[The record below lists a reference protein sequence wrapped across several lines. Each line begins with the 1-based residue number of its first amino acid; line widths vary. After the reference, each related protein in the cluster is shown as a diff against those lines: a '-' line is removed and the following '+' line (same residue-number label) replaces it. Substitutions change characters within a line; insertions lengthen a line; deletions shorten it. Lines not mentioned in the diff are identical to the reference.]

1 MTRTRF
7 VKVSALAATVALLT
21 GCGVHPGAAAV
32 VGDTTISADQVDAVA
47 SALCSANAPAAQGQP
62 VPSRSA
68 RQGAL
73 RVMLDSEV
81 SRQFGQA
88 QGVQP
93 DKRLVS
99 EAVAHEQASIQS
111 LPKDE
116 QAAFQQALKGYA
128 EGQATLLAVG
138 SRYLASQGK
147 PTSNQNQDVAEG
159 RRLRGAFA
167 SKLDIQVDPR
177 FGSFDAKTG
186 DMAATSGSLSVPVSS
201 GAADGATPDPSAG
214 WVASLPASQKC

>member
-1 MTRTRF
+1 MTRARNI
-7 VKVSALAATVALLT
+7 KVTALAAVAVTLLS
-21 GCGVHPGAAAV
+21 GCGFHPGAAAV
-32 VGDTTISADQVDAVA
+32 VGDQVISTSQVDAVA
-47 SALCSANAPAAQGQP
+47 SALCSANSGGQGQQL
-62 VPSRSA
+62 PSRGA

-73 RVMLDSEV
+73 RVLLDSEV

-167 SKLDIQVDPR
+167 RKLDIQVDPR

-201 GAADGATPDPSAG
+201 SAADGATPDPSAG

>member
-1 MTRTRF
+1 MTRARNI
-7 VKVSALAATVALLT
+7 KVTALAAVAVTLLS
-21 GCGVHPGAAAV
+21 GCGIHPGAAAV
-32 VGDTTISADQVDAVA
+32 VGDQVISTSQVDAVA
-47 SALCSANAPAAQGQP
+47 RALCSANAGQGQQL
-62 VPSRSA
+62 PSRGA

-73 RVMLDSEV
+73 RVLLDSEV

-99 EAVAHEQASIQS
+99 QAVAHEQSSIQS
-111 LPKDE
+111 LPKDQQTAFE
-116 QAAFQQALKGYA
+116 QALRGYA

-138 SRYLASQGK
+138 SRYLSSQGK
-147 PTSNQNQDVAEG
+147 PTTDQNQDVAVG

-167 SKLDIQVDPR
+167 RKLHIQVDPR
-177 FGSFDAKTG
+177 FGSFDPKTG
-186 DMAATSGSLSVPVSS
+186 TMAATSGSLSVPVSS
-201 GAADGATPDPSAG
+201 SAADGATPDPSAG

>member
-1 MTRTRF
+1 VTRARNI
-7 VKVSALAATVALLT
+7 KVTALAAVAVTLLS
-21 GCGVHPGAAAV
+21 GCGIHPGAAAV
-32 VGDTTISADQVDAVA
+32 VGDQVISTRQVDDVA
-47 SALCSANAPAAQGQP
+47 RALCSANSGQGQQL
-62 VPSRSA
+62 PSRGA

-73 RVMLDSEV
+73 RVLLDSEV

-99 EAVAHEQASIQS
+99 EAVSHEQSSIQS
-111 LPKDE
+111 LPKDQQTAFE
-116 QAAFQQALKGYA
+116 QALQGYA

-147 PTSNQNQDVAEG
+147 PTTDQNQDVAEG
-159 RRLRGAFA
+159 RRLRGAF
-167 SKLDIQVDPR
+167 SRKLHIQVDPR
-177 FGSFDAKTG
+177 FGSFDANTG
-186 DMAATSGSLSVPVSS
+186 TMAATSGSLSVPVSS
-201 GAADGATPDPSAG
+201 SAADGATPDPSAG